1 MIQKM
6 ILAAGISIFL
16 CLSITIIGETSII
29 LNLKSGLMVLGGTLA
44 IGLLSFPIKSHRD
57 LFKTLHT
64 IFRSKETNYQDLI
77 KHIARLSRINR
88 LYGNLVLEKE
98 SDMIENFFLRKGVEL
113 VVDGYDPYEI
123 HKIMDKEFEL
133 YFSRKESLINIMDT
147 FQKLAPAIGFVGT
160 IMGLID
166 VLGNIG
172 DPLEMGKGMAIAL
185 LTTLY
190 GLLFANFLFLPLSK
204 KLTEHIKSESM
215 LLYIILEGVVDISN
229 DKNSK
234 SVAYRLESYIKNYNG
249 VHEDVL
255 EYTDHTKQQTSLTPL
270 QKLITRK
277 QNA

>member
-6 ILAAGISIFL
+6 ILAAGITLLL
-16 CLSITIIGETSII
+16 CLAVTIIGETSII
-29 LNLKSGLMVLGGTLA
+29 LNLKSGLLVLGGTLVV
-44 IGLLSFPIKSHRD
+44 GFLSFPIKSHRD
-57 LFKTLHT
+57 LFKTLHA
-64 IFRSKETNYQDLI
+64 IFRHSETDYQDLI
-77 KHIARLSRINR
+77 KNISRLSRINR

-98 SDMIENFFLRKGVEL
+98 SDNIENLFLRKGIEL

-123 HKIMDKEFEL
+123 QKIMDKEYEL
-133 YFSRKESLINIMDT
+133 YFSRKESLINILDT
-147 FQKLAPAIGFVGT
+147 FQKLAPAVGFVGT

-172 DPLEMGKGMAIAL
+172 APLEMGKGMSIAL

-204 KLTEHIKSESM
+204 KLTEHIKAESM
-215 LLYIILEGVVDISN
+215 LLYIISEGVIDISN

-234 SVAYRLESYIKNYNG
+234 AVAYRLQSYIKNYNG
-249 VHEDVL
+249 AHEDVL
-255 EYTDHTKQQTSLTPL
+255 EYPDRTEQPDSLTPL
-270 QKLITRK
+270 QKLMARK

>member
-6 ILAAGISIFL
+6 ILAAGITLLL
-16 CLSITIIGETSII
+16 CVSATIIGETSII
-29 LNLKSGLMVLGGTLA
+29 LNLKSGLLVLGGTLV
-44 IGLLSFPIKSHRD
+44 IGFLSFPMKSHRD
-57 LFKTLHT
+57 LFKTLHA
-64 IFRSKETNYQDLI
+64 IFRCQETNYQDLI

-98 SDMIENFFLRKGVEL
+98 SGTIENLFLRKGVEL

-123 HKIMDKEFEL
+123 HKIMDKECEL

-147 FQKLAPAIGFVGT
+147 FQKLAPAVGFVGT

-172 DPLEMGKGMAIAL
+172 DPLQMGKGMAIAL

-204 KLTEHIKSESM
+204 KLTEHIKAESM
-215 LLYIILEGVVDISN
+215 LLYIILEGVIDISN

-234 SVAYRLESYIKNYNG
+234 AVAYRLQSFIKNYAGAHDDILQYPDRAEQNA
-249 VHEDVL
+249 L
-255 EYTDHTKQQTSLTPL
+255 LAPL
-270 QKLITRK
+270 QKLLARK

>member
-1 MIQKM
+1 M
-6 ILAAGISIFL
+6 ILAAGITIFL

-29 LNLKSGLMVLGGTLA
+29 LNLKSGLLVLGGTLG
-44 IGLLSFPIKSHRD
+44 IGFLSFPIKSHRD
-57 LFKTLHT
+57 LFKTLHA
-64 IFRSKETNYQDLI
+64 IFRCQETNYQDLI

-98 SDMIENFFLRKGVEL
+98 SDTIENLFLRKGVEL

-123 HKIMDKEFEL
+123 HKIMDKECEL

-147 FQKLAPAIGFVGT
+147 FQKLAPAVGFVGT

-204 KLTEHIKSESM
+204 KLTEHIKAESM
-215 LLYIILEGVVDISN
+215 VLYIILEGVIDISN

-234 SVAYRLESYIKNYNG
+234 AVAYRLNSYIKNYNG
-249 VHEDVL
+249 THEDVL
-255 EYTDHTKQQTSLTPL
+255 EGMDHTKQQASLTPL
-270 QKLITRK
+270 KKLITRK

>member
-6 ILAAGISIFL
+6 ILAAGITLFL
-16 CLSITIIGETSII
+16 YVSATIIGETSII
-29 LNLKSGLMVLGGTLA
+29 LNLKSALLVLGGTLG
-44 IGLLSFPIKSHRD
+44 IGLLSFPIKSHKD
-57 LFKTLHT
+57 LLKTLHA
-64 IFRSKETNYQDLI
+64 IFRRQETNYQDLI

-98 SDMIENFFLRKGVEL
+98 SDTIENLFLRKGVEL

-123 HKIMDKEFEL
+123 HKIMDKEYEL
-133 YFSRKESLINIMDT
+133 YFSRKESLINILDT

-172 DPLEMGKGMAIAL
+172 DPLQMGKGMAIAL

-204 KLTEHIKSESM
+204 KVTEHIKAESM
-215 LLYIILEGVVDISN
+215 MLYIVLEGVIDISN

-234 SVAYRLESYIKNYNG
+234 AVAYRLHSYIKNYNG
-249 VHEDVL
+249 GHEDVL
-255 EYTDHTKQQTSLTPL
+255 EYPDHGRQQPSLTPL
-270 QKLITRK
+270 QKLMARK

>member
-6 ILAAGISIFL
+6 ILAAGITLLL
-16 CLSITIIGETSII
+16 CVSATIIGETSII
-29 LNLKSGLMVLGGTLA
+29 LNLKSGLLVLGGTLV
-44 IGLLSFPIKSHRD
+44 IGFLSFPIKRHRN
-57 LFKTLHT
+57 LFKTLHA
-64 IFRSKETNYQDLI
+64 IFRYQETNYQDLI

-98 SDMIENFFLRKGVEL
+98 SDTIDNPFLRKGVEL

-123 HKIMDKEFEL
+123 HKIMDKEYEL
-133 YFSRKESLINIMDT
+133 YFSRKESLINILDT
-147 FQKLAPAIGFVGT
+147 FQKLAPAVGFVGT

-172 DPLEMGKGMAIAL
+172 APLEMGKGMAIAL

-204 KLTEHIKSESM
+204 KLTEHIKAESM
-215 LLYIILEGVVDISN
+215 MLYIILEGVIDISN

-234 SVAYRLESYIKNYNG
+234 AVAYRLQSYIKNYNG
-249 VHEDVL
+249 SNEDVS
-255 EYTDHTKQQTSLTPL
+255 EYPDQTKQRASLTTL
-270 QKLITRK
+270 QKLMARK

>member
-44 IGLLSFPIKSHRD
+44 VGLLSFPIKSHRD
-57 LFKTLHT
+57 LFKILHT

-255 EYTDHTKQQTSLTPL
+255 EYTDHTKQQTSLTPF
-270 QKLITRK
+270 QKLMTRK

>member
-6 ILAAGISIFL
+6 ILAAGITLLL
-16 CLSITIIGETSII
+16 CVSATIIGETSII
-29 LNLKSGLMVLGGTLA
+29 LNLKSGLLVLGGTLV
-44 IGLLSFPIKSHRD
+44 IGFLSFPIKRHRN
-57 LFKTLHT
+57 LFKTLHA
-64 IFRSKETNYQDLI
+64 IFRYQETNYQDLI

-98 SDMIENFFLRKGVEL
+98 SDTIDNPFLRKGVEL

-123 HKIMDKEFEL
+123 HKIMDKEYEL
-133 YFSRKESLINIMDT
+133 YFSRKESLINILDT
-147 FQKLAPAIGFVGT
+147 FQKLAPAVGFVGT

-172 DPLEMGKGMAIAL
+172 APLEMGKGMAIAL

-204 KLTEHIKSESM
+204 KLTEHIKAESM
-215 LLYIILEGVVDISN
+215 VLYIILEGVIDISN

-234 SVAYRLESYIKNYNG
+234 AVAYRLQSYIKNYNG
-249 VHEDVL
+249 AHEDVS
-255 EYTDHTKQQTSLTPL
+255 EYPDRTEQRNSLTPL
-270 QKLITRK
+270 QKLMARI

>member
-1 MIQKM
+1 M
-6 ILAAGISIFL
+6 ILAAGITIFL

-29 LNLKSGLMVLGGTLA
+29 LNLKSGLLVLGGTLG
-44 IGLLSFPIKSHRD
+44 IGFLSFPIKSHRD
-57 LFKTLHT
+57 LFKTLHA
-64 IFRSKETNYQDLI
+64 IFRCQETNYQDLI

-98 SDMIENFFLRKGVEL
+98 SDTIKNLFLRKGVEL

-123 HKIMDKEFEL
+123 HKIMDKECEL

-147 FQKLAPAIGFVGT
+147 FQKLAPAVGFVGT

-204 KLTEHIKSESM
+204 KLTEHIKAESM
-215 LLYIILEGVVDISN
+215 VLYIILEGVIDISN

-234 SVAYRLESYIKNYNG
+234 AVAYRLNSYIKNYNG
-249 VHEDVL
+249 THEDVL
-255 EYTDHTKQQTSLTPL
+255 EGMDHTKQQASLTPL
-270 QKLITRK
+270 KKLITRK

>member
-6 ILAAGISIFL
+6 ILAAGITLLL
-16 CLSITIIGETSII
+16 CVSATIIGETSII
-29 LNLKSGLMVLGGTLA
+29 LNLKSGLLVLGGTLV
-44 IGLLSFPIKSHRD
+44 IGFLSFPIKRHRN
-57 LFKTLHT
+57 LFKTLHA
-64 IFRSKETNYQDLI
+64 IFRYQETNYQDLI

-98 SDMIENFFLRKGVEL
+98 SDTIDNPFLRKGVEL

-123 HKIMDKEFEL
+123 HKIMDKEYEL
-133 YFSRKESLINIMDT
+133 YFSRKESLINILDT
-147 FQKLAPAIGFVGT
+147 FQKLAPAVGFVGT

-172 DPLEMGKGMAIAL
+172 APLEMGKGMAVAL

-204 KLTEHIKSESM
+204 KLTEHIKAESM
-215 LLYIILEGVVDISN
+215 VLYIILEGVIDISN

-234 SVAYRLESYIKNYNG
+234 AVAYRLQSYIKNYNG
-249 VHEDVL
+249 AHEDVS
-255 EYTDHTKQQTSLTPL
+255 EYPDRTEQRNSLTPL
-270 QKLITRK
+270 QKLMARI

>member
-6 ILAAGISIFL
+6 ILAAGITLFL
-16 CLSITIIGETSII
+16 YVSATIIGETSII
-29 LNLKSGLMVLGGTLA
+29 LNFKSALLVLGGTLG
-44 IGLLSFPIKSHRD
+44 IGLLSFPIKSHKN

-64 IFRSKETNYQDLI
+64 ICRCQETDYQELI

-98 SDMIENFFLRKGVEL
+98 SDTIENIFLRKGVEL

-123 HKIMDKEFEL
+123 HNIMDKEYEL
-133 YFSRKESLINIMDT
+133 YFSCKESLINILDT
-147 FQKLAPAIGFVGT
+147 LQKLAPAVGFVGT
-160 IMGLID
+160 IMGLIG

-172 DPLEMGKGMAIAL
+172 DPLQMGKGMAIAL

-204 KLTEHIKSESM
+204 KLTEHLKAESIM
-215 LLYIILEGVVDISN
+215 LYIVLEGVIDISN

-234 SVAYRLESYIKNYNG
+234 AVAYRLQSFIKNYAG
-249 VHEDVL
+249 AHEDTL
-255 EYTDHTKQQTSLTPL
+255 EYPDRTEQNPSPTPL
-270 QKLITRK
+270 QKLMARK

>member
-6 ILAAGISIFL
+6 ILAAGITLLL
-16 CLSITIIGETSII
+16 CVSATIIGETSII
-29 LNLKSGLMVLGGTLA
+29 LNLKSGLLVLGGTLV
-44 IGLLSFPIKSHRD
+44 IGFLSFPIKRHRN
-57 LFKTLHT
+57 LFKTLHA
-64 IFRSKETNYQDLI
+64 IFRYQETNYQDLI

-98 SDMIENFFLRKGVEL
+98 SDTIDNPFLRKGVEL

-123 HKIMDKEFEL
+123 HKIMDKEYEL
-133 YFSRKESLINIMDT
+133 YFSRKESLINILDT
-147 FQKLAPAIGFVGT
+147 FQKLAPAVGFVGT

-172 DPLEMGKGMAIAL
+172 APLEMGKGMAVAL

-204 KLTEHIKSESM
+204 KLTEHIKAESM
-215 LLYIILEGVVDISN
+215 MLYIILEGVIDISN

-234 SVAYRLESYIKNYNG
+234 AVAYRLQSYIKNYNG
-249 VHEDVL
+249 AHEDVS
-255 EYTDHTKQQTSLTPL
+255 EYPDRTEQRNSLTPL
-270 QKLITRK
+270 QKLMARI

>member
-1 MIQKM
+1 
-6 ILAAGISIFL
+6 L
-16 CLSITIIGETSII
+16 CLSVTIIGETSII
-29 LNLKSGLMVLGGTLA
+29 LNLKSGLLVFVGTLA
-44 IGLLSFPIKSHRD
+44 IGSLSFPIKSHRD

-64 IFRSKETNYQDLI
+64 LFRDRETDYQNLI

-98 SDMIENFFLRKGVEL
+98 SDTIENLFLRKGIEL

-123 HKIMDKEFEL
+123 HNIMDKEYEL
-133 YFSRKESLINIMDT
+133 YFSRKESLTNILDT
-147 FQKLAPAIGFVGT
+147 FQKLAPAVGFVGT

-172 DPLEMGKGMAIAL
+172 TPPEMGKGMAIAL

-204 KLTEHIKSESM
+204 KLAEHIKAESM
-215 LLYIILEGVVDISN
+215 LLYIVLEGVIDISN
-229 DKNSK
+229 DRNSK
-234 SVAYRLESYIKNYNG
+234 AVAYRLQSYIKNYTG
-249 VHEDVL
+249 AHEDVL
-255 EYTDHTKQQTSLTPL
+255 EYSDRTKHQTSLTPL
-270 QKLITRK
+270 KKLMARK

>member
-6 ILAAGISIFL
+6 VLAAGITLFL
-16 CLSITIIGETSII
+16 CLSVTIIGETSIL
-29 LNLKSGLMVLGGTLA
+29 LNFKSGLLVLGGTLV
-44 IGLLSFPIKSHRD
+44 IGFLSFPIKSHRD
-57 LFKTLHT
+57 LFKTLQA
-64 IFRSKETNYQDLI
+64 IFRCQETNYQDLI

-98 SDMIENFFLRKGVEL
+98 AGAIDNLFLRKGVEL

-123 HKIMDKEFEL
+123 HKIMDKECEL

-147 FQKLAPAIGFVGT
+147 FQKLAPAVGFVGT

-172 DPLEMGKGMAIAL
+172 DPLQMGKGMAIAL

-204 KLTEHIKSESM
+204 KLTEHIKAESM
-215 LLYIILEGVVDISN
+215 VLYIILEGVIDISN

-234 SVAYRLESYIKNYNG
+234 AVAYRLQSYIKNYNG
-249 VHEDVL
+249 THEDVL
-255 EYTDHTKQQTSLTPL
+255 EGMDHTKQQASLTPL
-270 QKLITRK
+270 KKLITRK

>member
-6 ILAAGISIFL
+6 ILAAGITLLL
-16 CLSITIIGETSII
+16 CLAVTIIGETSII
-29 LNLKSGLMVLGGTLA
+29 LNLKSGLLVLGGTLV
-44 IGLLSFPIKSHRD
+44 IGFLSFPIKSHMD
-57 LFKTLHT
+57 LFKTLHA
-64 IFRSKETNYQDLI
+64 IFRHSETDYQDLI
-77 KHIARLSRINR
+77 KNISRLSRINR

-98 SDMIENFFLRKGVEL
+98 SDNIENLFLRKGIEL

-123 HKIMDKEFEL
+123 QKIMDKEYEL
-133 YFSRKESLINIMDT
+133 YFSRKESLINILDT
-147 FQKLAPAIGFVGT
+147 FQKLAPAVGFVGT

-172 DPLEMGKGMAIAL
+172 APLEMGKGMSIAL

-204 KLTEHIKSESM
+204 KLTEHIKAESM
-215 LLYIILEGVVDISN
+215 LLYIISEGVIDISN

-234 SVAYRLESYIKNYNG
+234 AVAYRLQSYIKNYNG
-249 VHEDVL
+249 AHEDVL
-255 EYTDHTKQQTSLTPL
+255 EYPDRTEQPASLTPL
-270 QKLITRK
+270 QKLMARK